1 MIQAIKQDALD
12 KRTDKKNILNIIHE
26 RKFEDEP
33 ISTTSGCSTKSSES
47 SESGK
52 INTEKFF
59 EIDDEKNEKFENIFD
74 LMLREHN
81 IDIYK

>member
-33 ISTTSGCSTKSSES
+33 ISPTSGCSTKSSES